1 MDSLEEMD
9 KSLEKYNLLKLKQK
23 EIENLN
29 RPITSTEIKTVITNL
44 PTNNSPGP
52 DGFTSEFY
60 QKFREEL
67 ISILLKL
74 FQKIA
79 EKGKLPNSFN

>member
-29 RPITSTEIKTVITNL
+29 RPITSTEIKTAIRDSPANKI
-44 PTNNSPGP
+44 PGP
-52 DGFTSEFY
+52 DGLTIEFY

-67 ISILLKL
+67 IKDAYSLK
-74 FQKIA
+74 
-79 EKGKLPNSFN
+79 EKL